1 MREIFRCVSVAALFV
16 TLAVLVS
23 AAPVAGQEPEQE
35 PANQL
40 EDWERAEL
48 QSLVQAVGAALQD
61 RLRPF
66 ENPFEL
72 QPDFFKGADG

>member
-1 MREIFRCVSVAALFV
+1 MREIFRCVSVATLFV

-35 PANQL
+35 PANPL

-48 QSLVQAVGAALQD
+48 QTLARALS
-61 RLRPF
+61 
-66 ENPFEL
+66 
-72 QPDFFKGADG
+72 G